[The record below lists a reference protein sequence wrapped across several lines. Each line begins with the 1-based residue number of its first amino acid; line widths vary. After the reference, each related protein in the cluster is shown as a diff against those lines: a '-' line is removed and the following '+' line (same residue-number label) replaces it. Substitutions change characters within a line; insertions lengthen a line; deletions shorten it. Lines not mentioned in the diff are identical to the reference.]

1 MVLERDSRPVE
12 DVVTRLV
19 VETQVAREA
28 NIQPDDPLLSGSD
41 RFDSFALMELVLRL
55 EDTFDIR
62 IPDQDLDLSIFHSV
76 ATLSDYVR
84 ARLEG
89 QD

>member
-1 MVLERDSRPVE
+1 MVPGRDSRPVE

-19 VETQVAREA
+19 VQAQVAHDV
-28 NIQPDDPLLSGSD
+28 NIQPDDPLLSGND

-55 EDTFDIR
+55 EDTFDIH

-76 ATLSDYVR
+76 ATLSAYVR
-84 ARLEG
+84 VRLEG